1 MSFALGDFNCNPDNF
16 YDKHILILIYD
27 SMSKSRKKNIKNK
40 NVNQLA
46 FDFNQNVP
54 IEIHIP
60 KQITVNYKKEFMW
73 SKKTA
78 IQLVRS

>member
-1 MSFALGDFNCNPDNF
+1 MSFALGDFNCNPDKF
-16 YDKHILILIYD
+16 YDKHTLILIYD
-27 SMSKSRKKNIKNK
+27 FMSKTRKKNIKNK

-60 KQITVNYKKEFMW
+60 KQTTVNYKKEFMW

>member
-1 MSFALGDFNCNPDNF
+1 MNRTRTKN
-16 YDKHILILIYD
+16 K
-27 SMSKSRKKNIKNK
+27 KKKNT
-40 NVNQLA
+40 NQLT

-73 SKKTA
+73 NKKTA
-78 IQLVRS
+78 IELIRS

>member
-1 MSFALGDFNCNPDNF
+1 
-16 YDKHILILIYD
+16 
-27 SMSKSRKKNIKNK
+27 MSKSRKKNIKNK